1 MKTKFKDLLLYTLAT
16 IGVVAL
22 FISATQLQE
31 SHTTPESHVWE
42 LGFAEFQGA
51 GNWATPFAINKQT
64 GEVRKYNSTS
74 LAVDKNKVL
83 QTFSGSS
90 FAVMTERQPK

>member
-22 FISATQLQE
+22 FISATTTEE

-42 LGFAEFQGA
+42 GYTA
-51 GNWATPFAINKQT
+51 GGTSGTNYLYTLNKET
-64 GEVRKYNSTS
+64 GEVRISVRN
-74 LAVDKNKVL
+74 DK
-83 QTFSGSS
+83 SGTNGLRQYTGQARS
-90 FAVMTERQPK
+90 FGQK

>member
-22 FISATQLQE
+22 FISATQTQV
-31 SHTTPESHVWE
+31 SHTTPESHEWE

-51 GNWATPFAINKQT
+51 GNWARPYAINKKT
-64 GEVRKYNSTS
+64 GEVRKYNHSS
-74 LAVDKNKVL
+74 LSESAYDKNGQLDWRRTKYV
-83 QTFSGSS
+83 
-90 FAVMTERQPK
+90 VMQK